1 MLRMQRWPTI
11 AIKAIAILTG
21 LIFLVYVSIA
31 VYINFNKKELLTAI
45 NKELNSSL
53 NGSLVIGSMEPSF
66 LKGFPGISVSLR
78 DVSLRDSLWKTHQ
91 HTLLQAKDLDVSI
104 NAIALITGTIRIN
117 RVGINNARIYLF
129 TDSAGYSNT
138 SVFKKNNK
146 VKNKETESGSTTEI
160 RRLSLNNVA
169 FILDNR
175 QGHKLFRLAIKS
187 VKGKIDHTG
196 DGWKAG
202 VNLNILIN
210 DLAFNTRKGSFLKDK
225 LMNGSFSLRY
235 NNETDVIGLEKKEV
249 SIGEGDFLIG
259 GKFDMS
265 TKPVEFVIT
274 LDSDELE
281 WKDASSLLTKK
292 ISGKLNKFDLTAPI
306 GVKAVIAGNMGPG
319 SQPSIDVSCKVENN
333 VLTSPGGIVDKCNF
347 TGVFTNHAQKG
358 KGNNDPNSLIKLY
371 HFTGDYEKISFT
383 MDSVHINDLT
393 KPVATGTFRSK
404 FPIVR
409 LNQVFGE
416 DLLKFNGGV
425 ADVNLVYKA
434 DMVDLELRKPIFKGT
449 INIENADI
457 DYQPRKLNFKNS
469 SIGLRFTE
477 NDLLIKNIQVQSG
490 SSIVKMEGSVKNF
503 MNLYYTAPERILFNW
518 EINSPRINLGEF
530 LGFLALR
537 KRVNSVKKRN
547 PGFMDQLNVVLE
559 KSNVD
564 MRMRV
569 DKVIYDKFTATDANA
584 NLTLSESGI
593 KMKDISVRHAGGT
606 LRLNGSILQKG
617 SLNHFKINTKIANVN
632 IRDFFYSFNNFGLQT
647 FTHKNLKGFLFSRN
661 TISGSV
667 TDMGKIVPRSLNGTV
682 IFDIRKGALIGF
694 EPIMGVG
701 KFAFPFRDLENI
713 TFSNLNGKF
722 DIRGEK
728 VTINPMMVN
737 SSVLNMNVAGVYSLG
752 KGTNIALDVPL
763 RNPKKD
769 ADITDKKEIQER
781 RMKGIVLHILATD
794 GDDGKIKFKWNK
806 NHK

>member
-1 MLRMQRWPTI
+1 MQRWPTI
-11 AIKAIAILTG
+11 AIKVIAILTG
-21 LIFLVYVSIA
+21 LIFLVYISIA
-31 VYINFNKKELLTAI
+31 VYINFNKKELLVAI
-45 NKELNSSL
+45 NKELNSNL
-53 NGSLVIGSMEPSF
+53 NGSLSIGSMDPSF
-66 LKGFPGISVSLR
+66 LKGFPGISISLR
-78 DVSLRDSLWKTHQ
+78 DVLLRDSLWKTHQ
-91 HTLLQAKDLDVSI
+91 RTLLQAKDLDISV

-117 RVGINNARIYLF
+117 KVGINNARIYMF
-129 TDSAGYSNT
+129 TDSSGYSNT

-146 VKNKETESGSTTEI
+146 EKGGEKEGGSPAEI

-175 QGHKLFRLAIKS
+175 QGNKLFRLAINS
-187 VKGKIDHTG
+187 MKGKIDHTG
-196 DGWKAG
+196 DGWNAG

-225 LMNGSFSLRY
+225 LMNGSFSLKY
-235 NNETDVIGLEKKEV
+235 NSETEILDLEKKKV
-249 SIGEGDFLIG
+249 SIGDGAFLIG
-259 GKFDMS
+259 GRFDIS
-265 TKPVEFVIT
+265 RKPVEFIIT

-306 GVKAVIAGNMGPG
+306 AVKAAIAGNMGPG
-319 SQPSIDVSCKVENN
+319 SQPSIDVSCKVKNN

-347 TGVFTNHAQKG
+347 TGFFTNHAQKG
-358 KGNNDPNSLIKLY
+358 KGNNDSNSVIKLY
-371 HFTGDYEKISFT
+371 HFTGDYEKIPFA
-383 MDSVHINDLT
+383 MDSVLINNLI
-393 KPVATGTFRSK
+393 KPIATGTFRSK

-409 LNQVFGE
+409 LNQVFGD

-425 ADVNLVYKA
+425 ADVNVIYKA
-434 DMVDLELRKPIFKGT
+434 DMVDLELRKPILKGT
-449 INIENADI
+449 INIANADI
-457 DYQPRKLNFKNS
+457 DYQPRRLNFKNS
-469 SIGLRFTE
+469 SIGLHFTE
-477 NDLLIKNIQVQSG
+477 NDLLIKNIRVQSG
-490 SSIVKMEGSVKNF
+490 SSIVNMEGSVKNF
-503 MNLYYTAPERILFNW
+503 MNLYYTAPERISFNW
-518 EINSPRINLGEF
+518 KITSPRINLGEF

-537 KRVNSVKKRN
+537 KRVKAAKKRN
-547 PGFMDQLNVVLE
+547 SDFMDQLNVVLE

-569 DKVIYDKFTATDANA
+569 NKVIYDKFTATDANA
-584 NLTLSESGI
+584 DLTLSESGI
-593 KMKDISVRHAGGT
+593 KMKDVSVRHAGGT
-606 LRLNGSILQKG
+606 LRLNGSVLQKG
-617 SLNHFKINTKIANVN
+617 ALNHFKINTQISNVN

-647 FTHKNLKGFLFSRN
+647 FTHKNLKGFLFSKN
-661 TISGSV
+661 TISGTM
-667 TDMGKIVPRSLNGTV
+667 TDLGKIVPRSLNGTV

-713 TFSNLNGKF
+713 TFSNLNGKL
-722 DIRGEK
+722 DIRGERI
-728 VTINPMMVN
+728 TINPMMIN
-737 SSVLNMNVAGVYSLG
+737 SSVLNMNVAGIYSLG

-769 ADITDKKEIQER
+769 EDITDKKEIKER

-806 NHK
+806 NRK